1 MNNDIIFDSTYEMF
15 QEAVIEASFSRP
27 ILVDIWADWCA
38 PCLVLAPV
46 LDTVLKDY
54 GGKIALAKV
63 DVDHGENMKI
73 AGRYKVRGFPT
84 VILFFHGEEKG
95 RFHGAKPKSEIK
107 SFIDSLI
114 ADSVNPAD

>member
-1 MNNDIIFDSTYEMF
+1 MSSDISFDTTYETF
-15 QEAVIEASFSRP
+15 QETVIEASFSRP

-46 LDTVLKDY
+46 LNTVLKNY
-54 GGKIALAKV
+54 AGKIALAKV
-63 DVDHGENMKI
+63 DVDQGENMKI
-73 AGRYKVRGFPT
+73 AGRYNVRGFPT

-114 ADSVNPAD
+114 GDSENPAD